1 MKKIIAVSLM
11 LSLSAAIFAG
21 CGKIED
27 SSSDSDSEIKGQEE
41 TTAEVTELE
50 SWAPLVT
57 VRERDIV
64 STNDEFN
71 YEIFEGHAI
80 ITSYKGNAE
89 DVVIPDEI
97 GGAPVGEIG
106 FYAFE
111 AKTNLKTVVMP
122 ETVTK
127 ICECAFCGCTSLYAI
142 NIPQNLKE
150 IQRGAFVDC
159 AALTDMTLPVSVTKV
174 CEEAFTGCT
183 GLTSLTI
190 ENPDLAYEAWGLE
203 ELPNLTVNT
212 PEGSAAEKWA
222 SELHNGDNVEDYD
235 E

>member
-27 SSSDSDSEIKGQEE
+27 SSSDSEPEVIGQEE

-57 VRERDIV
+57 VRDRNIV
-64 STNDEFN
+64 STDDEFN
-71 YEIFEGHAI
+71 YEIYEGHAI
-80 ITSYKGNAE
+80 ITSYKGDAE
-89 DVVIPDEI
+89 EIVIPDEI

-111 AKTNLKTVVMP
+111 AKKNLRSVVMP

-127 ICECAFCGCTSLYAI
+127 ICECAFCGCSSLYAI

-150 IQRGAFVDC
+150 VQRGAFVDC
-159 AALTDMTLPVSVTKV
+159 AALTDMTLPASVTKV
-174 CEEAFTGCT
+174 SEEAFTGCT

-203 ELPNLTVNT
+203 DLPNVTVYA
-212 PEGSAAEKWA
+212 PEGSAAEKWV
-222 SELHNGDNVEDYD
+222 SELHKSDNVEEYD